1 MDVIACEIQRSQTDT
16 MRLIVFTEKTVRSI
30 SRMYLY
36 RTQTQPSAV
45 ALLCGIQTLLVLVA
59 NLHEI

>member
-16 MRLIVFTEKTVRSI
+16 MRLIVFTEETVRSI
-30 SRMYLY
+30 SRMYLS
-36 RTQTQPSAV
+36 RTQIQPSAV
-45 ALLCGIQTLLVLVA
+45 ALLCGIQTLLVLIA